1 MTGPGAGDALFD
13 NEDIAAG
20 YAAPPE
26 AESAGEVDVTAVA
39 PELADA
45 DAVAE
50 VVAPHRTIETAV
62 GEPLLRTDGLTVKF
76 GGLTALDDVSFEI
89 RRGEILGLI
98 GPNGAGKTT
107 CFNAITGV
115 YRPAAGL
122 VYFDGK
128 PLTKTKRNAITRLGI
143 ARTFQ
148 NVRLFGEM
156 TALEN
161 VVVGTDARHKTSV
174 PGAVF
179 RTPRHRREERD
190 AIERGMALLEF
201 VGIAPRAVEKARN
214 LSYGDQRRLEI
225 ARALA
230 TEPKLLC
237 LDEPAAGFNPSEKSA
252 LMDLIRKIRDDG
264 FTVLLI
270 EHDMRLVMGV
280 TDRIVVL
287 EFGRKIADGL
297 PAEIRDDPAVI
308 AAYLGVPD
316 DQVGAEQAG
325 DAGRDGVESGG
336 ERAGA
341 EPDAGQAGAGRAA
354 GQGGAE
360 PEGGQTGA
368 EREAGQAGGEYPTQK
383 LPIPK
388 PGAGPAVRVGEP
400 ARPEIDPATTDPAD
414 AHRPGTG
421 AAPDLST
428 RTSDAPALLEVEDM
442 VVNYGRIQAL
452 HGVSLR
458 VAEGELV
465 TLLGAN
471 GAGKT
476 TTMRALS
483 GLLPLTRGR
492 IRFEGRDI
500 TTVKAHD
507 RVVGGLI
514 QAPEGRGVFP
524 GMTVQENLDMG
535 CYGRVF
541 KQKAEYTRTLE
552 WVFELFPRLR
562 ERRKQVGGTLSGGE
576 QQMLAIGRALMARP
590 RLLLLDE
597 PSMGLAPMV
606 IQQIFRII
614 SEINQQGT
622 TVLLVEQN
630 AQQALAR
637 SDRAYILETGAVTKT
652 GSGAD
657 LLTDPAVKSAYLGV
671 G

>member
-13 NEDIAAG
+13 NEDMAAG
-20 YAAPPE
+20 YAAPPQE
-26 AESAGEVDVTAVA
+26 AKSAGEVDVTAVI
-39 PELADA
+39 PELGDKET
-45 DAVAE
+45 VAE
-50 VVAPHRTIETAV
+50 VVAPHRTIETEV
-62 GEPLLRTDGLTVKF
+62 GAPLLKTEELTVKF
-76 GGLTALDDVSFEI
+76 GGLTALDKVSFEI

-115 YRPAAGL
+115 YKPASGL
-122 VYFDGK
+122 VYFDGQ

-179 RTPRHRREERD
+179 RSPRHRREERD

-297 PAEIRDDPAVI
+297 PGEIRDDPGVI

-316 DQVGAEQAG
+316 AEAESKPASSADEGASGPGAPGSEGEGEWGSGAT
-325 DAGRDGVESGG
+325 ES
-336 ERAGA
+336 AD
-341 EPDAGQAGAGRAA
+341 EPTR
-354 GQGGAE
+354 
-360 PEGGQTGA
+360 
-368 EREAGQAGGEYPTQK
+368 K
-383 LPIPK
+383 LPITPPGGPSVSVRK
-388 PGAGPAVRVGEP
+388 EPGAEGEQTP
-400 ARPEIDPATTDPAD
+400 PERDF
-414 AHRPGTG
+414 
-421 AAPDLST
+421 
-428 RTSDAPALLEVEDM
+428 SDAPALLEVDDM

-500 TTVKAHD
+500 TTMKAHE

-535 CYGRVF
+535 CYGRTF
-541 KQKAEYTRTLE
+541 AQKAEYQQTLD
-552 WVFELFPRLR
+552 WVFDLFPRLL

-576 QQMLAIGRALMARP
+576 QQMLAIGRSLMARP

-614 SEINQQGT
+614 GEINRQGT

-637 SDRAYILETGAVTKT
+637 SDRAYILETGGVTKT
-652 GSGAD
+652 GSGSQ